1 MDVFLP
7 IAEVSVNIIAILLL
21 SGVVGILSGLF
32 GVGGGFLMTPFL
44 IFLGVPPAYAVANE
58 ANNILA
64 TSVSGSTTHYLKN
77 TLDYK
82 MGLMIVIG
90 GTIGTALGI
99 YIFTYFKGIGKI
111 DTVISL
117 AYMYILAII
126 GTLMLVESLG
136 EIDRAKRNLIVKKK
150 LHVHYWIHGLPLRMR
165 FPKSKLYESIFTP
178 IIIGLV
184 VGFIAAIMGI
194 GGAFILV
201 PAMIYIIKM
210 PTKLVPGTSL
220 FVTIFITGF
229 VVIAHAV
236 QFKSI
241 DLVLVSFLLF
251 GSIIGLHV
259 GLKISEKLN
268 ALPVITTA
276 ADVNKTIVV
285 DLVGRQFGWKIDDET
300 TVTKISAHMVN
311 SEPIGVFQ
319 QTGNTKWYKELPKN
333 VTIYDNLEELKKSNS
348 KAHLIISDAIID
360 DELAQESVIYRP
372 QSLVIGIGLHWDT
385 TKDTIREGIEYCL
398 EKFNLSSKCIAKL
411 VSIKKPEDVQGLIEL
426 GKEMKIPV
434 EYVDREELSEI
445 ITPNPSSTV
454 KAFEGTAS
462 VSEAAAIKVSC
473 GELIVEKQKF
483 PPNLTIAIARK
494 VE

>member
-7 IAEVSVNIIAILLL
+7 IAQVFVNPVEILLL
-21 SGVVGILSGLF
+21 SAIVGVLSGLF

-82 MGLMIVIG
+82 MGFIIVIG
-90 GTIGTALGI
+90 GSIGTALGI
-99 YIFTYFKGIGKI
+99 YTFTYFKDIGKI

-136 EIDRAKRNLIVKKK
+136 EIDKAKKNVIERKK
-150 LHVHYWIHGLPLRMR
+150 LHVHYWIHGLPFRMR

-220 FVTIFITGF
+220 FVTIF
-229 VVIAHAV
+229 VSVIVTFLHSINYG
-236 QFKSI
+236 SI
-241 DLVLVSFLLF
+241 DLMLVLMLIV
-251 GSIIGLHV
+251 GSIVGVQVGQKIGEQINSS
-259 GLKISEKLN
+259 GLKALLAILLLVVGIVIAYDTFFAVEVQKDIEILN
-268 ALPVITTA
+268 
-276 ADVNKTIVV
+276 NKDLNFFSKFIQEFSKDMAFFYGLFSILFAVV
-285 DLVGRQFGWKIDDET
+285 L
-300 TVTKISAHMVN
+300 
-311 SEPIGVFQ
+311 
-319 QTGNTKWYKELPKN
+319 
-333 VTIYDNLEELKKSNS
+333 
-348 KAHLIISDAIID
+348 
-360 DELAQESVIYRP
+360 
-372 QSLVIGIGLHWDT
+372 GI
-385 TKDTIREGIEYCL
+385 
-398 EKFNLSSKCIAKL
+398 
-411 VSIKKPEDVQGLIEL
+411 
-426 GKEMKIPV
+426 
-434 EYVDREELSEI
+434 
-445 ITPNPSSTV
+445 
-454 KAFEGTAS
+454 
-462 VSEAAAIKVSC
+462 AAAFIRRSISNFRKKYFKKAV
-473 GELIVEKQKF
+473 KQSK
-483 PPNLTIAIARK
+483 
-494 VE
+494 